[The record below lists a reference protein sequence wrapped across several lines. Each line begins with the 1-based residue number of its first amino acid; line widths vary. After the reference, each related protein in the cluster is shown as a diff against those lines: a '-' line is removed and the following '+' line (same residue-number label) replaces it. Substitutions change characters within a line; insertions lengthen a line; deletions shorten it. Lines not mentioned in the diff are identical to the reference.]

1 MVAVKEFSW
10 EVMYAAL
17 RLDQG
22 KALGVR
28 LPYTLPEQWGV

>member
-1 MVAVKEFSW
+1 M